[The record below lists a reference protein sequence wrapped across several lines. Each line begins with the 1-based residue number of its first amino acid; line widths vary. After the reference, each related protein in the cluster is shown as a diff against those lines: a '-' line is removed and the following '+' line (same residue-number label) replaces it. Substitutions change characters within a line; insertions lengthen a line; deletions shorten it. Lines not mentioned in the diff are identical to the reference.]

1 MRVFISA
8 LVGLMLSASAFAQTA
23 SGTVSVVEHTSPATA
38 VKSSLDGPM
47 FEVVGR
53 ADSDVYMFRINK
65 ETGEV
70 LFLGNEKYVKL
81 SREASEDDTTMAGK
95 VNYQLVMS
103 STTVY
108 LMNVNTGTLWYLK
121 SQGLTHANDSFVLVK
136 EICKIRHWRY
146 GDFVK

>member
-1 MRVFISA
+1 MFLSA
-8 LVGLMLSASAFAQTA
+8 LVGLMLSVSAFAQTVSGAAA
-23 SGTVSVVEHTSPATA
+23 STDHPSPAAA
-38 VKSSLDGPM
+38 VKSSLDEPM

-81 SREASEDDTTMAGK
+81 SREAYEDDTTVDGK

-103 STTVY
+103 SSTVY

-136 EICKIRHWRY
+136 EK
-146 GDFVK
+146 

>member
-1 MRVFISA
+1 MRMFLSA

-70 LFLGNEKYVKL
+70 LFLGNEKFVKL
-81 SREASEDDTTMAGK
+81 SREASEDDTTIAGK

-103 STTVY
+103 SNTVY
-108 LMNVNTGTLWYLK
+108 LLNINTGTIWYLK
-121 SQGLTHANDSFVLVK
+121 SQGLTHANDRFVLVREK
-136 EICKIRHWRY
+136 
-146 GDFVK
+146 

>member
-8 LVGLMLSASAFAQTA
+8 LVGLMLSASAFAQTS
-23 SGTVSVVEHTSPATA
+23 SGIAPSTDYPSPAAA

-70 LFLGNEKYVKL
+70 LFLGNGKYVKM
-81 SREASEDDTTMAGK
+81 SREASEDDTTVAGK

-103 STTVY
+103 SSTVY

-136 EICKIRHWRY
+136 EK
-146 GDFVK
+146 

>member
-1 MRVFISA
+1 MFLSA

-53 ADSDVYMFRINK
+53 ADSNVYMFRINK

-103 STTVY
+103 SSTVY

-136 EICKIRHWRY
+136 EK
-146 GDFVK
+146 

>member
-1 MRVFISA
+1 MFLSA

-70 LFLGNEKYVKL
+70 LFLGNEKYVKM
-81 SREASEDDTTMAGK
+81 SREASEDDTTVAGK

-103 STTVY
+103 SSTVY

-136 EICKIRHWRY
+136 EK
-146 GDFVK
+146 

>member
-1 MRVFISA
+1 
-8 LVGLMLSASAFAQTA
+8 MLSVSAFAQTA

-47 FEVVGR
+47 YEIVAM
-53 ADSDVYMFRINK
+53 ADSNVYKFRINK

-70 LFLGNEKYVKL
+70 LFLGNEKFVKL

-103 STTVY
+103 SNTVY
-108 LMNVNTGTLWYLK
+108 LLNINTGTIWYLK
-121 SQGLTHANDSFVLVK
+121 SRGVTHANDSFVLVREK
-136 EICKIRHWRY
+136 
-146 GDFVK
+146 

>member
-103 STTVY
+103 SNTVY
-108 LMNVNTGTLWYLK
+108 LLNINTGTIWYLK
-121 SQGLTHANDSFVLVK
+121 SPGLTHANDSFVLVK
-136 EICKIRHWRY
+136 EK
-146 GDFVK
+146 

>member
-1 MRVFISA
+1 MRVFLSA
-8 LVGLMLSASAFAQTA
+8 LVGLMLSVSAFAQTA
-23 SGTVSVVEHTSPATA
+23 SGTVSVMEHTSPAAA

-81 SREASEDDTTMAGK
+81 SREASEDDTTVAGK

-136 EICKIRHWRY
+136 EK
-146 GDFVK
+146 

>member
-1 MRVFISA
+1 MFLSA

-70 LFLGNEKYVKL
+70 LFLGNAKYVKL
-81 SREASEDDTTMAGK
+81 SREASEDDTTVAGK

-136 EICKIRHWRY
+136 EK
-146 GDFVK
+146 

>member
-1 MRVFISA
+1 MRVFLSA

-23 SGTVSVVEHTSPATA
+23 SGTVSVVEHPSPATA

-53 ADSDVYMFRINK
+53 ADSNVYMFRINK

-70 LFLGNEKYVKL
+70 LFLGNEKFVKL

-103 STTVY
+103 SNTVY
-108 LMNVNTGTLWYLK
+108 LLNINTGTIWYLK
-121 SQGLTHANDSFVLVK
+121 SPGLTHANDSFVLVREK
-136 EICKIRHWRY
+136 
-146 GDFVK
+146 

>member
-1 MRVFISA
+1 MRMFLAA

-70 LFLGNEKYVKL
+70 LFLGNAKYVKM
-81 SREASEDDTTMAGK
+81 SREASEDDTTVAGK

-103 STTVY
+103 SSTVY

-121 SQGLTHANDSFVLVK
+121 SPGLTHANDSFVLVK
-136 EICKIRHWRY
+136 EK
-146 GDFVK
+146 

>member
-81 SREASEDDTTMAGK
+81 SREASEDDTTVAGK

-103 STTVY
+103 SSTVY

-121 SQGLTHANDSFVLVK
+121 SPGLTHANDSFVLVK
-136 EICKIRHWRY
+136 EK
-146 GDFVK
+146 

>member
-1 MRVFISA
+1 MRMFLSA
-8 LVGLMLSASAFAQTA
+8 LVGLMLSVSAFAQTA

-70 LFLGNEKYVKL
+70 LFLGNEKFVKL
-81 SREASEDDTTMAGK
+81 SREASEDDTTVAGK

-136 EICKIRHWRY
+136 EK
-146 GDFVK
+146 

>member
-1 MRVFISA
+1 MRMFLSA

-38 VKSSLDGPM
+38 VKSSLHGPM

-81 SREASEDDTTMAGK
+81 SREASEDDTTVAGK

-103 STTVY
+103 SSTVY

-136 EICKIRHWRY
+136 EK
-146 GDFVK
+146 

>member
-1 MRVFISA
+1 MRMFLSA

-121 SQGLTHANDSFVLVK
+121 SPGLTHANDSFVLVK
-136 EICKIRHWRY
+136 EK
-146 GDFVK
+146 

>member
-1 MRVFISA
+1 MRVFLSA
-8 LVGLMLSASAFAQTA
+8 LVGLMLSVSAFAQTA

-38 VKSSLDGPM
+38 VKSSLDGPI

-103 STTVY
+103 SNTVY
-108 LMNVNTGTLWYLK
+108 LLNINTGTIWYLK
-121 SQGLTHANDSFVLVK
+121 SQGLTHANDRFVLVREK
-136 EICKIRHWRY
+136 
-146 GDFVK
+146 

>member
-1 MRVFISA
+1 MRVFLSA
-8 LVGLMLSASAFAQTA
+8 LVGLMLSVSAFAQTA
-23 SGTVSVVEHTSPATA
+23 SGTVSVVEHTSPAAA

-70 LFLGNEKYVKL
+70 LFLGNEKYVKM
-81 SREASEDDTTMAGK
+81 SREASEDDTTVAGK

-103 STTVY
+103 SSTVY

-136 EICKIRHWRY
+136 EK
-146 GDFVK
+146 

>member
-1 MRVFISA
+1 MRMFLSA
-8 LVGLMLSASAFAQTA
+8 LVGLMLSASAFAQTS
-23 SGTVSVVEHTSPATA
+23 SGIAPSTDYPSPAAA

-47 FEVVGR
+47 YEIVAM
-53 ADSDVYMFRINK
+53 ADSNVYKFRINK

-70 LFLGNEKYVKL
+70 LFLGNEKFVKL
-81 SREASEDDTTMAGK
+81 SREASEDDTTVAGK

-103 STTVY
+103 SSTVY

-136 EICKIRHWRY
+136 EK
-146 GDFVK
+146 

>member
-1 MRVFISA
+1 MRVFLSA
-8 LVGLMLSASAFAQTA
+8 LVALMLSVSAFAQTA

-47 FEVVGR
+47 YEIVAM
-53 ADSDVYMFRINK
+53 ADSNVYMFRINK

-70 LFLGNEKYVKL
+70 LFLGNEKFVKL

-103 STTVY
+103 SNTVY
-108 LMNVNTGTLWYLK
+108 LLNINTGTIWYLK
-121 SQGLTHANDSFVLVK
+121 SQGLTHANDRFVLVREK
-136 EICKIRHWRY
+136 
-146 GDFVK
+146 

>member
-1 MRVFISA
+1 
-8 LVGLMLSASAFAQTA
+8 MLSVSAFAQTA
-23 SGTVSVVEHTSPATA
+23 SGTVSVVEHPSPATA

-47 FEVVGR
+47 YEIVAM

-81 SREASEDDTTMAGK
+81 SREASEDDTTVAGK

-103 STTVY
+103 SNTVY
-108 LMNVNTGTLWYLK
+108 LLNINTGTIWYLK
-121 SQGLTHANDSFVLVK
+121 SQGLTHANDRFVLVREK
-136 EICKIRHWRY
+136 
-146 GDFVK
+146 

>member
-70 LFLGNEKYVKL
+70 LFLGNEKYVKM
-81 SREASEDDTTMAGK
+81 SREASEDDTTVAGK

-121 SQGLTHANDSFVLVK
+121 SPGLTHANDSFVLVK
-136 EICKIRHWRY
+136 EK
-146 GDFVK
+146 

>member
-1 MRVFISA
+1 MFLSA

-23 SGTVSVVEHTSPATA
+23 SGTVSVVEHPSPATA

-81 SREASEDDTTMAGK
+81 SREASEDDTTVAGK

-103 STTVY
+103 SSTVY

-136 EICKIRHWRY
+136 EK
-146 GDFVK
+146 

>member
-1 MRVFISA
+1 MRVFLSA
-8 LVGLMLSASAFAQTA
+8 LVGLMLSVSAFAQTA
-23 SGTVSVVEHTSPATA
+23 SGTVSVVEHPSPATA

-47 FEVVGR
+47 YEIVAM

-81 SREASEDDTTMAGK
+81 SREVSEDDTTMAGK

-103 STTVY
+103 SNTVY
-108 LMNVNTGTLWYLK
+108 LLNINTGTIWYLK
-121 SQGLTHANDSFVLVK
+121 SQGLTHANDRFVLVREK
-136 EICKIRHWRY
+136 
-146 GDFVK
+146 

>member
-1 MRVFISA
+1 MRVFLSA

-70 LFLGNEKYVKL
+70 LSLGNEKYVKL

-103 STTVY
+103 SNTVY
-108 LMNVNTGTLWYLK
+108 LLNINTGTIWYLK
-121 SQGLTHANDSFVLVK
+121 SRGVTHANDSFVLVREK
-136 EICKIRHWRY
+136 
-146 GDFVK
+146 

>member
-1 MRVFISA
+1 MRMFLSA

-23 SGTVSVVEHTSPATA
+23 SGTVSVVEHPSPAAA

-81 SREASEDDTTMAGK
+81 SREASEDDTTVAGK

-103 STTVY
+103 SSTVY

-136 EICKIRHWRY
+136 EK
-146 GDFVK
+146 

>member
-1 MRVFISA
+1 MRMFLST

-81 SREASEDDTTMAGK
+81 SREASEDDTTVAGK

-103 STTVY
+103 SSTVY

-121 SQGLTHANDSFVLVK
+121 SPGLTHANDSFVLVK
-136 EICKIRHWRY
+136 EK
-146 GDFVK
+146 

>member
-1 MRVFISA
+1 MRVFLSA
-8 LVGLMLSASAFAQTA
+8 LVGLMLSVSAFAQTA
-23 SGTVSVVEHTSPATA
+23 SGTVSVVEHPSPATA

-47 FEVVGR
+47 YEIVAM

-70 LFLGNEKYVKL
+70 LFLGNEKFVKL

-103 STTVY
+103 SNTVY
-108 LMNVNTGTLWYLK
+108 LLNINTGTIWYLK
-121 SQGLTHANDSFVLVK
+121 SPGLTHANDSFVLVREK
-136 EICKIRHWRY
+136 
-146 GDFVK
+146 

>member
-8 LVGLMLSASAFAQTA
+8 LVGLMLSVSAFAQTA
-23 SGTVSVVEHTSPATA
+23 SGTVSVVEHPSPATA

-47 FEVVGR
+47 YEIVAM
-53 ADSDVYMFRINK
+53 ADSNVYMFRINK

-70 LFLGNEKYVKL
+70 LFLGNEKFVKL

-103 STTVY
+103 SNTVY
-108 LMNVNTGTLWYLK
+108 LLNINTGTIWYLK
-121 SQGLTHANDSFVLVK
+121 SPGLTRANDSFVLVREK
-136 EICKIRHWRY
+136 
-146 GDFVK
+146 

>member
-1 MRVFISA
+1 MFLSA

-81 SREASEDDTTMAGK
+81 SREASEDDTTVAGK

-103 STTVY
+103 SSTVY
-108 LMNVNTGTLWYLK
+108 LMNVNTGTLLYLK

-136 EICKIRHWRY
+136 EK
-146 GDFVK
+146 

>member
-1 MRVFISA
+1 MRMFLSA

-70 LFLGNEKYVKL
+70 LFLGNEKYVKM
-81 SREASEDDTTMAGK
+81 SREASEDDTTVAGK

-103 STTVY
+103 SSTVY

-121 SQGLTHANDSFVLVK
+121 SQGLTHANDNFVLVK
-136 EICKIRHWRY
+136 EK
-146 GDFVK
+146 

>member
-1 MRVFISA
+1 MRVFLSA

-81 SREASEDDTTMAGK
+81 SREASEDDTTVAGK

-103 STTVY
+103 SSTVY

-136 EICKIRHWRY
+136 EK
-146 GDFVK
+146 

>member
-1 MRVFISA
+1 MRVFLSA

-23 SGTVSVVEHTSPATA
+23 SGTVSGVEHPSPATA

-70 LFLGNEKYVKL
+70 LFLGNEKFVKL
-81 SREASEDDTTMAGK
+81 SREASEDDTTVAGK

-103 STTVY
+103 SSTVY

-136 EICKIRHWRY
+136 EK
-146 GDFVK
+146 

>member
-8 LVGLMLSASAFAQTA
+8 LVGLMLSASAFAQTS
-23 SGTVSVVEHTSPATA
+23 SGIAPSTDYPSPAAA

-47 FEVVGR
+47 YEIVAM

-81 SREASEDDTTMAGK
+81 SREASEDDTTVAGK

-121 SQGLTHANDSFVLVK
+121 SQGLTHANDNFVLVK
-136 EICKIRHWRY
+136 EK
-146 GDFVK
+146 